1 MYADADLITLCRS
14 LTSTRLERWL
24 DEGWIVPHAPSS
36 EKAFNDL
43 DRSRADL
50 ICYLVDDLDIQE
62 NAVPVILS
70 LLDQVYG
77 LRGELRTLADAI
89 SNLPAR
95 AQTDFAMS
103 VKTIRKTTS

>member
-24 DEGWIVPHAPSS
+24 HEGWIIPHSPSS

-43 DRSRADL
+43 DRSRAEL

-62 NAVPVILS
+62 NAIPVILS
-70 LLDQVYG
+70 LLDQIYG
-77 LRGELRTLADAI
+77 LRGELKTLAEAVSTLPASAQTNFAI
-89 SNLPAR
+89 S
-95 AQTDFAMS
+95 F
-103 VKTIRKTTS
+103 KTSRKTTL